1 MWRRKSE
8 KVIREFIIQHSEAVL
23 ETVKAL
29 HEYISVIRMKKPEKR
44 LVEEE
49 KTLAERV
56 LELEA
61 KADEI
66 EAELHEELYKGAFL
80 PVTSSDRYDLVATVD
95 GIADRCEIV
104 VRKLRIVGEP
114 IPLDIKEKLNDM
126 AEICVNATTLIV
138 ESIKLMSADFDA
150 SIEKARSVYPLRE
163 KNRELEFSSLEL
175 LVKHQLTSSSI
186 VYLNDIIQLM
196 GQIGDRTKKSAV
208 AIISMVIKYRS

>member
-1 MWRRKSE
+1 VWRRKSE
-8 KVIREFIIQHSEAVL
+8 KVIRELIIQHSEAVL

-49 KTLAERV
+49 KTWAERV
-56 LELEA
+56 LELEV

-66 EAELHEELYKGAFL
+66 EANLHEELYKGAFL
-80 PVTSSDRYDLVATVD
+80 PVTSSDRYDLVATID
-95 GIADRCEIV
+95 GVADRCELV

-126 AEICVNATTLIV
+126 TEMCVSATTLIV
-138 ESIKLMSADFDA
+138 ESIKLMSTDFDA
-150 SIEKARSVYPLRE
+150 SIANARSVYPLRE
-163 KNRELEFSSLEL
+163 KNRDIEFSSLEI
-175 LVKHQLTSSSI
+175 LVRHELASSSI
-186 VYLNDIIQLM
+186 VLLNDIIQLL
-196 GQIGDRTKKSAV
+196 GQIGDRAKKSAV